1 MKNDSKEQWERFM
14 RTGKIKDYLAC
25 KQAER
30 KGCRRNLQKPS

>member
-1 MKNDSKEQWERFM
+1 MKNNCKEEWARFV
-14 RTGKIKDYLAC
+14 RTGRVEDYLAY